1 MSSCISPFKEAQS
14 LFHENREMVRIAH
27 KSAQSEIKE
36 LLMKSVQ
43 DLMD

>member
-1 MSSCISPFKEAQS
+1 
-14 LFHENREMVRIAH
+14 MVRIAH

-43 DLMD
+43 DLMDWISE